1 MRRIDAIG
9 IGLLVFAAGGILY
22 AGFKGVGVNDLNAG
36 IWSQGIFILLIL
48 VWVATYLFRV
58 VSGRMTYQQQR
69 DRYEDAFL
77 QKRLDEM
84 SPEELAKLQTELA
97 PEQEPD
103 KTSP

>member
-9 IGLLVFAAGGILY
+9 IGLLVFAAGGLLY
-22 AGFKGVGVNDLNAG
+22 AGFKVVGVNDLNAG

-48 VWVATYLFRV
+48 VWVSTYLFRV
-58 VSGRMTYQQQR
+58 IGGRMTYQQQR

-84 SPEELAKLQTELA
+84 SPEELAKLQTELER
-97 PEQEPD
+97 EQEPD
-103 KTSP
+103 QTSP